1 MKYKHTNTHAYFD
14 LFNRLYILRSEY
26 SLVSECMC
34 VMRTD
39 TPQQLSNG
47 FNSTPSSSLS
57 YLSFSLS
64 LFSFPFY
71 LRLSSASSFYL
82 SLFPLKCLSLFHF
95 LFHSLSALS
104 LFVQSLSFLYVS
116 IFPLFR
122 TFASTLNSYYD
133 FYFLVCFDLFLTLTN
148 FPFFSFFIFF

>member
-34 VMRTD
+34 AMRTD

-57 YLSFSLS
+57 FSITISQRNHLI
-64 LFSFPFY
+64 LC
-71 LRLSSASSFYL
+71 LQSSAVLILYL
-82 SLFPLKCLSLFHF
+82 VPHGLNLLNRSYLLQNCLQVRNL
-95 LFHSLSALS
+95 
-104 LFVQSLSFLYVS
+104 
-116 IFPLFR
+116 
-122 TFASTLNSYYD
+122 
-133 FYFLVCFDLFLTLTN
+133 
-148 FPFFSFFIFF
+148 